1 MTISLTSHSSHSATG
16 VGAALSR
23 MALGDSETSSLS
35 SLSRASSTTSL
46 STAASL
52 SASTYATDDPP
63 AIQGL
68 ESLQPADAQSDF
80 LSECTQ
86 SLDRSFAENHTVEN
100 AAIELK
106 TLRMASNVPLGQ
118 VRELVVPYILARCG
132 PNGTN
137 AAPVLERWGG
147 LIANLTGDQ
156 EDAMEH
162 CLLVAQGWVAE
173 QAGVNGTVDVR
184 FFLRV
189 LKGFYENDVVTD
201 DAAFAWYKSVAARTT
216 GGDKGKQLWAG
227 SKPFLEAI
235 AADSDDEDEDEDE
248 DEHDEDE
255 DSE

>member
-1 MTISLTSHSSHSATG
+1 MSLA
-16 VGAALSR
+16 
-23 MALGDSETSSLS
+23 DSDTSSLS

-52 SASTYATDDPP
+52 SAPISALDEPP

-68 ESLQPADAQSDF
+68 ESLQPADSQSDF

-86 SLDRSFAENHTVEN
+86 SLDRSFAEDHTVDN

-132 PNGTN
+132 PNGAN
-137 AAPVLERWGG
+137 AAATLERWGG

-156 EDAMEH
+156 EEAMEH
-162 CLLVAQGWVAE
+162 CIVVAQAWVAE
-173 QAGVNGTVDVR
+173 QQPTAPVDVR

-189 LKGFYENDVVTD
+189 LKGFYETDVVTD
-201 DAAFAWYKSVAARTT
+201 DAAFAWYKSAAARTT
-216 GGDKGKQLWAG
+216 AGERGRALWTG

-235 AADSDDEDEDEDE
+235 AADSDDEDEDEDNE
-248 DEHDEDE
+248 DDDEDE
-255 DSE
+255 SE